1 MAKSPTSRFQRVVT
15 AGLAVA
21 GASALTLAASL
32 PAGAATVSQSANNL
46 IVGSGS
52 STTYTMMQQLDLLFN
67 NAPSCALTTA
77 NSSVAAQPLDFAC
90 IAGGGGDPLALT
102 ASPTNTPENPWA
114 DVVVEEPAI
123 GSSNGIGQ
131 ITKASGVHTTSA
143 NVYTGINFARS
154 SRGVGSGDYTGL
166 NFVAYAEDAI
176 SWFHFTSI
184 PGSDTTT
191 TLTNGANPVTT
202 ATPNGQTVATP
213 SAAIKDITL
222 ATLQSI
228 YNGTF
233 TNWNQV
239 HDADNNTIVGG
250 NAPIAVFSAQ
260 SGSGTQS
267 QFKTSLG
274 FDPSGS
280 TKVNCTGYGNALAS
294 ANTGCQGPI
303 IIFENQL
310 ASLNASSV
318 LPAQQAI
325 LTGSTAWPAWK
336 GTQRN
341 TVVNN
346 ISGVTIPKASAKGSN
361 AIYMTSPAYV
371 NASTSSVPENL
382 AVGNVI
388 TLSGNLVNYTVTGII
403 PAVFNA
409 AAAGKTPTV
418 KTPAT
423 VQLNAP
429 LQAAT
434 TVATT
439 VSWTKTTFTDV
450 TQASTVATQDATV
463 RADAIFFYSFG
474 KWANQTG
481 SGITG
486 SGATSTLNVANC
498 TTQDCGSANL
508 AATPGYTA
516 TLGNLGGVNINK
528 VNDINQNFPIV
539 RYLFNIYSNG
549 FNSKLPTAT
558 PATLNYVSEAGFL
571 CKPQNTTL
579 IDPATGRS
587 WTSEIQA
594 TITAQGFFPISA
606 GNANGAV
613 NTTPVD
619 EGSVAHP
626 VSGMTLTSTGSISSG
641 PGAQTPTTNNY
652 GLYMNISGTGL
663 AAGYQS
669 TNGNP
674 SGFCV
679 VSTTDGNAS
688 S

>member
-1 MAKSPTSRFQRVVT
+1 MAKSPTSRFQRVVV

-77 NSSVAAQPLDFAC
+77 NTAVAAQPLDFAC

-102 ASPTNTPENPWA
+102 ASPTQTPENPWA

-131 ITKASGVHTTSA
+131 ITKASGVHTTSQ

-154 SRGVGSGDYTGL
+154 SRGVGSTDYTGL

-191 TLTNGANPVTT
+191 TESNGANPVTT
-202 ATPNGQTVATP
+202 VTPNGQTVATP

-222 ATLQSI
+222 ATLESI
-228 YNGTF
+228 YFGTF

-260 SGSGTQS
+260 TGSGTQS

-280 TKVNCTGYGNALAS
+280 TKVNCTGYGNTLAS

-318 LPAQQAI
+318 LPSQNAI
-325 LTGSTAWPAWK
+325 LTGANAWPAWT

-346 ISGVTIPKASAKGSN
+346 ISGVTIPKASSKSSTS
-361 AIYMTSPAYV
+361 IYMSSPAY
-371 NASTSSVPENL
+371 NASTPSVPANL

-388 TLSGNLVNYTVTGII
+388 TLSSIAGTYTVTGII

-418 KTPAT
+418 KTPAI

-429 LQAAT
+429 IQAAT
-434 TVATT
+434 TVTTT
-439 VSWTKTTFTDV
+439 VSWTKTTYTDV
-450 TQASTVATQDATV
+450 PQASTVATQDSTI

-474 KWANQTG
+474 KWLNQTG

-508 AATPGYTA
+508 GSTPGYTA

-549 FNSKLPTAT
+549 FNSNLPTAT

-579 IDPATGRS
+579 MDPATGRS

-606 GNANGAV
+606 GDVNGVV

-626 VSGMTLTSTGSISSG
+626 VRGMTLTSTGSIENG
-641 PGAQTPTTNNY
+641 TGAQTSTTNNY
-652 GLYMNISGTGL
+652 GLYMNIPATGL

-669 TNGNP
+669 TNGDP

>member
-1 MAKSPTSRFQRVVT
+1 MA
-15 AGLAVA
+15 
-21 GASALTLAASL
+21 TLA
-32 PAGAATVSQSANNL
+32 
-46 IVGSGS
+46 
-52 STTYTMMQQLDLLFN
+52 
-67 NAPSCALTTA
+67 
-77 NSSVAAQPLDFAC
+77 
-90 IAGGGGDPLALT
+90 
-102 ASPTNTPENPWA
+102 
-114 DVVVEEPAI
+114 
-123 GSSNGIGQ
+123 
-131 ITKASGVHTTSA
+131 
-143 NVYTGINFARS
+143 
-154 SRGVGSGDYTGL
+154 
-166 NFVAYAEDAI
+166 
-176 SWFHFTSI
+176 
-184 PGSDTTT
+184 
-191 TLTNGANPVTT
+191 
-202 ATPNGQTVATP
+202 
-213 SAAIKDITL
+213 
-222 ATLQSI
+222 SI

-260 SGSGTQS
+260 TGSGTQS

-280 TKVNCTGYGNALAS
+280 TKVNCTGYGNTLAS

-318 LPAQQAI
+318 LPAQNAI
-325 LTGSTAWPAWK
+325 LTGANAWPAWT
-336 GTQRN
+336 GNQRN

-346 ISGVTIPKASAKGSN
+346 ISGVTIPKASSKGSTS
-361 AIYMTSPAYV
+361 IYMSSPAY
-371 NASTSSVPENL
+371 NASTSSVPANL
-382 AVGNVI
+382 AAGNVI
-388 TLSGNLVNYTVTGII
+388 TLSGIAGTYTVSGIT
-403 PAVFNA
+403 PAVFN
-409 AAAGKTPTV
+409 TNSTHTL
-418 KTPAT
+418 KTPAIVALT
-423 VQLNAP
+423 AP
-429 LQAAT
+429 IAAAT

-439 VSWTKTTFTDV
+439 VSWTKTTFTD
-450 TQASTVATQDATV
+450 APAGTVATQDATV

-528 VNDINQNFPIV
+528 VNDISQNFPIV

-606 GNANGAV
+606 GDANGVV

-626 VSGMTLTSTGSISSG
+626 VSGMTLTSTGSIESG
-641 PGAQTPTTNNY
+641 TGAQTPTTNNY

-674 SGFCV
+674 SGFCL
-679 VSTTDGNAS
+679 VSTTDGNANS
-688 S
+688 

>member
-1 MAKSPTSRFQRVVT
+1 
-15 AGLAVA
+15 
-21 GASALTLAASL
+21 
-32 PAGAATVSQSANNL
+32 
-46 IVGSGS
+46 
-52 STTYTMMQQLDLLFN
+52 
-67 NAPSCALTTA
+67 
-77 NSSVAAQPLDFAC
+77 
-90 IAGGGGDPLALT
+90 
-102 ASPTNTPENPWA
+102 
-114 DVVVEEPAI
+114 
-123 GSSNGIGQ
+123 
-131 ITKASGVHTTSA
+131 
-143 NVYTGINFARS
+143 
-154 SRGVGSGDYTGL
+154 L

-184 PGSDTTT
+184 PGNDQTTT
-191 TLTNGANPVTT
+191 ETNGANPVTT

-260 SGSGTQS
+260 TGSGTQS

-280 TKVNCTGYGNALAS
+280 NPVNCTNYGHALS
-294 ANTGCQGPI
+294 SNTGCQGPI

-318 LPAQQAI
+318 LPAQDAI
-325 LTGSTAWPAWK
+325 LTGSNAWPAWT
-336 GTQRN
+336 GTQHN
-341 TVVNN
+341 TLVNN
-346 ISGVTIPKASAKGSN
+346 ISGITVPKASSKSATS
-361 AIYMTSPAYV
+361 IYMSSPAY
-371 NASTSSVPENL
+371 NASTSSVPANL
-382 AVGNVI
+382 AVGDVI
-388 TLSGNLVNYTVTGII
+388 TLSGIAGTYTVGGIT
-403 PAVFNA
+403 PAVFN
-409 AAAGKTPTV
+409 TNSTHTL
-418 KTPAT
+418 KTPAIVALT
-423 VQLNAP
+423 SPIA
-429 LQAAT
+429 AAT

-439 VSWTKTTFTDV
+439 VSWTKTTV
-450 TQASTVATQDATV
+450 TNANWTVADQNATV

-508 AATPGYTA
+508 GATPGYTA

-549 FNSKLPTAT
+549 FNSKIQAAT

-606 GNANGAV
+606 GNLNGVV

-626 VSGMTLTSTGSISSG
+626 VSGMPLTSTGSIESG
-641 PGAQTPTTNNY
+641 TGAQTSTTNDY
-652 GLYMNISGTGL
+652 SLYMNVSGTGL
-663 AAGYQS
+663 AGNYQS

>member
-1 MAKSPTSRFQRVVT
+1 MAKSPTSRFQRVVV

-77 NSSVAAQPLDFAC
+77 NSAVAAQPLDFAC

-102 ASPTNTPENPWA
+102 ASPTSTPENPWA

-131 ITKASGVHTTSA
+131 ITKASGVHTTSQ

-154 SRGVGSGDYTGL
+154 SRGVGSSDYTGL

-222 ATLQSI
+222 ATLTSI
-228 YNGTF
+228 YSGTF

-267 QFKTSLG
+267 QFKTALG

-280 TKVNCTGYGNALAS
+280 TKVNCTGYGNTLAS

-318 LPAQQAI
+318 LPAQNAI
-325 LTGSTAWPAWK
+325 LTGANAWPAWT
-336 GTQRN
+336 GNQRN

-346 ISGVTIPKASAKGSN
+346 ISGVTIPKASSKGATS
-361 AIYMTSPAYV
+361 IYMSSPAY
-371 NASTSSVPENL
+371 NASTSSVPANL
-382 AVGNVI
+382 AAGNVI
-388 TLSGNLVNYTVTGII
+388 TLSGIAGTYTVSGIT
-403 PAVFNA
+403 PAVFN
-409 AAAGKTPTV
+409 TNSTHTL
-418 KTPAT
+418 KTPAIVALT
-423 VQLNAP
+423 AP
-429 LQAAT
+429 IAAAT

-439 VSWTKTTFTDV
+439 VSWTKTTFTD
-450 TQASTVATQDATV
+450 APAGTVATQDATV

-508 AATPGYTA
+508 GSTPGYTA

-571 CKPQNTTL
+571 CKPQNQTL

-594 TITAQGFFPISA
+594 IITAQGFFPISA
-606 GNANGAV
+606 GDANGAV
-613 NTTPVD
+613 NTTPLD

-626 VSGMTLTSTGSISSG
+626 VSGMTLTSTGSIESG
-641 PGAQTPTTNNY
+641 TGAQTPTTNNY

-663 AAGYQS
+663 AGGYQS

-674 SGFCV
+674 LGFCV

>member
-1 MAKSPTSRFQRVVT
+1 MAKSPTSRFQRVVV

-77 NSSVAAQPLDFAC
+77 NTAVAAQPLDFAC

-114 DVVVEEPAI
+114 DAVVEEPAI

-131 ITKASGVHTTSA
+131 LTKASGVHTTA
-143 NVYTGINFARS
+143 VNVYTGINFARS
-154 SRGVGSGDYTGL
+154 SRGVGSSDYTGL

-184 PGSDTTT
+184 PGNDQTTT
-191 TLTNGANPVTT
+191 ETNGANPVTT

-274 FDPSGS
+274 YDPSGS
-280 TKVNCTGYGNALAS
+280 TPVNCTNYGHTLGS
-294 ANTGCQGPI
+294 NTGCQGPI

-318 LPAQQAI
+318 LPAQNAI
-325 LTGSTAWPAWK
+325 LTGANAWPAWT
-336 GTQRN
+336 GTQHN
-341 TVVNN
+341 TLVNN
-346 ISGVTIPKASAKGSN
+346 ISGITVPKASSKGATS
-361 AIYMTSPAYV
+361 IYMSSPAY
-371 NASTSSVPENL
+371 NASTSSVPANL

-388 TLSGNLVNYTVTGII
+388 TLSGNASTYTVAGIT
-403 PAVFNA
+403 PAVFN
-409 AAAGKTPTV
+409 TNSTHTL
-418 KTPAT
+418 KTPAIVALT
-423 VQLNAP
+423 SP
-429 LQAAT
+429 LAAAT

-439 VSWTKTTFTDV
+439 VSWTTTTV
-450 TQASTVATQDATV
+450 TPVNWTVADQNATV

-508 AATPGYTA
+508 GATPGYTA

-528 VNDINQNFPIV
+528 FNDINQNFPIV

-549 FNSKLPTAT
+549 SNSNIPAAT

-606 GNANGAV
+606 GNLSGVV
-613 NTTPVD
+613 NTAPVD

-626 VSGMTLTSTGSISSG
+626 VSGMTLTSTGSIESG
-641 PGAQTPTTNNY
+641 TGAQTSTTNNY
-652 GLYMNISGTGL
+652 GLYMNVSGTGL
-663 AAGYQS
+663 AGGYQS
-669 TNGNP
+669 TTGDP